1 MIHKQKFALLSKI
14 KILTMTLTNVVSTK
28 RFDDSQFY
36 SLINRKSTILNF
48 YQFLIFYPL
57 KRFSLIRSN
66 HQRYFIKKG
75 VFRNFAKSPGKHLWQ
90 SLFFNTVAWL
100 RPATLLKKR
109 LWYRC
114 FPVNFVKFLRTPFLQ
129 NTSGWLLLFFF
140 SQTEYQAKKS
150 WALNILK
157 KIDRSSHRR
166 CSIRKGVLRNFAK
179 LTRKHLCRSFFFNTV
194 SGLNEEWLLIFTES
208 FVIAVLFKVRV
219 IRGVF
224 LLALQRQNRD
234 FLEHRELSS

>member
-1 MIHKQKFALLSKI
+1 MFSCEFCEISKNTFFAEHVW
-14 KILTMTLTNVVSTK
+14 MTAS
-28 RFDDSQFY
+28 
-36 SLINRKSTILNF
+36 I
-48 YQFLIFYPL
+48 
-57 KRFSLIRSN
+57 
-66 HQRYFIKKG
+66 
-75 VFRNFAKSPGKHLWQ
+75 
-90 SLFFNTVAWL
+90 
-100 RPATLLKKR
+100 
-109 LWYRC
+109 
-114 FPVNFVKFLRTPFLQ
+114 
-129 NTSGWLLLFFF
+129 FF

>member
-1 MIHKQKFALLSKI
+1 MIHKF
-14 KILTMTLTNVVSTK
+14 V
-28 RFDDSQFY
+28 FF
-36 SLINRKSTILNF
+36 LINVFSF
-48 YQFLIFYPL
+48 GLIYF
-57 KRFSLIRSN
+57 FRSS
-66 HQRYFIKKG
+66 HQRCSVNKK
-75 VFRNFAKSPGKHLWQ
+75 VFLEISQNYQ
-90 SLFFNTVAWL
+90 ENTCL

-109 LWYRC
+109 LWHRC